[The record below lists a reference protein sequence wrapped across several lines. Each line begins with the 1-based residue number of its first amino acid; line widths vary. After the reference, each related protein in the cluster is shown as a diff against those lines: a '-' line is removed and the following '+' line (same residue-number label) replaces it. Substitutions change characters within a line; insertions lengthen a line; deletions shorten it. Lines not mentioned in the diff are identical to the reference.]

1 MKRIGNELANLDEQF
16 LCDLV
21 NIVKIYT
28 WKISD
33 NSNNNN
39 NNETVQS
46 SPLKSNP
53 SSKQTRLSDFN
64 VS

>member
-1 MKRIGNELANLDEQF
+1 MKRIGNELANLDEQL

-33 NSNNNN
+33 AG
-39 NNETVQS
+39 TPMV
-46 SPLKSNP
+46 
-53 SSKQTRLSDFN
+53 
-64 VS
+64 

>member
-1 MKRIGNELANLDEQF
+1 MKRIGNELANLDEQL

-33 NSNNNN
+33 WHTDGLTYCQCHKVLN
-39 NNETVQS
+39 
-46 SPLKSNP
+46 K
-53 SSKQTRLSDFN
+53 K
-64 VS
+64 